1 MSELASLQRG
11 LASLIRGER
20 PGTEDCYLREVAGS
34 PRLNIVRDVI
44 ASWRDLLLRRAA
56 PLTTRVL
63 DERGRLGD
71 ALARIACR
79 PESPFV
85 EDLAMSFLADYEA
98 DDDSLVAEIARFE
111 REMITRARLARD

>member
-1 MSELASLQRG
+1 MSELAALQRG
-11 LASLIRGER
+11 LASLIRGEG
-20 PGTEDCYLREVAGS
+20 PPDDVYLRAVAES
-34 PRLNIVRDVI
+34 PRLRIVRDVI
-44 ASWRDLLLRRAA
+44 AAWRDLLLRRAA

-85 EDLAMSFLADYEA
+85 EDLAASFLADYEG
-98 DDDSLVAEIARFE
+98 DDDPLVAEVARFE
-111 REMITRARLARD
+111 REMIRRARSSPD